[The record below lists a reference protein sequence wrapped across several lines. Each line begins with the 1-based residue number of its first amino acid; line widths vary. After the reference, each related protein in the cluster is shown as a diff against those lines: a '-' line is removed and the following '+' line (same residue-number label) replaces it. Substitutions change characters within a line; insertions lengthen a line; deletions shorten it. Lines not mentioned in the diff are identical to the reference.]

1 MGVAGRVI
9 AIASALLVPVS
20 LLLPFL
26 TVGPLSPKS
35 YSGWQ
40 LYNSADILATVNA
53 AAVIFVASSSFFMNG
68 SPVFGAIVVGL
79 GAFILGQMLPEEIN
93 VASEIGIGDFLINVA
108 AVGIIIGG
116 AMMLLYSVAHWRRAR
131 RAMQASSAADRT
143 R

>member
-9 AIASALLVPVS
+9 AIASALLVPFS

-26 TVGPLSPKS
+26 TVGPLSPRS

-40 LYNSADILATVNA
+40 LYNSADILATLNA
-53 AAVIFVASSSFFMNG
+53 AAVVFVASISFFMNG

-93 VASEIGIGDFLINVA
+93 VASEIGIGDFVINVA
-108 AVGIIIGG
+108 AVGIIVGG
-116 AMMLLYSVAHWRRAR
+116 GMMLLYSVTHWRRAR
-131 RAMQASSAADRT
+131 RAMQAASAADGT